1 MRLMLFRLISLHA
14 LVLSCQASKFNNE
27 TDKQA
32 LVEFQSHLSE
42 NSLASWNDSFAFCKW
57 TGVTCGRRHKRVTG
71 LDLSGMK
78 LSGDISPS
86 IGNPSFLTS
95 LSLSGNSFHGSIP
108 LEVGKLFWLQ
118 HLNMSSNFLGG
129 GIPVSKS
136 NFSILWTID
145 LSSNNLEHEVPSE
158 LGSLSSL
165 VLLSLRVNNLT
176 GKFLLDMDLTLP
188 KSPQDSCS
196 NR

>member
-1 MRLMLFRLISLHA
+1 MREVREILTIGRKYRSLEIWIPAVGHVNWKRHGA
-14 LVLSCQASKFNNE
+14 KVSEASKFNNE

-78 LSGDISPS
+78 LSGAISPS
-86 IGNPSFLTS
+86 IGNLSFLTS

-118 HLNMSSNFLGG
+118 HLNMSSNVLGG
-129 GIPVSKS
+129 GIPAH
-136 NFSILWTID
+136 FLHLCFC
-145 LSSNNLEHEVPSE
+145 LSE
-158 LGSLSSL
+158 
-165 VLLSLRVNNLT
+165 
-176 GKFLLDMDLTLP
+176 
-188 KSPQDSCS
+188 
-196 NR
+196 